1 MIVYVVL
8 TGRGQD
14 GEQWSGAKYTI
25 SGPAYEIYQKKKQTP
40 KPIFFNIA
48 KTVLQA
54 LGDKFLTRR
63 ISYDLMFLICENVL

>member
-1 MIVYVVL
+1 MESNDLALSTLYL
-8 TGRGQD
+8 ALHMKST
-14 GEQWSGAKYTI
+14 
-25 SGPAYEIYQKKKQTP
+25 KKNQTP

-54 LGDKFLTRR
+54 LGDKSLTRR

>member
-1 MIVYVVL
+1 MESNDLALSTPYL
-8 TGRGQD
+8 ALHMKST
-14 GEQWSGAKYTI
+14 
-25 SGPAYEIYQKKKQTP
+25 KKTKQTP

-54 LGDKFLTRR
+54 LGDKSLTRR